1 MSLIT
6 NMNLGFTK
14 SNTDCGCGSKNLNL
28 SNTIK
33 TAKNIRKSHRA
44 RNYKKSRKSLK
55 SKHT

>member
-33 TAKNIRKSHRA
+33 TAKNIRKSG
-44 RNYKKSRKSLK
+44 KSGKSRKSSKSLK
-55 SKHT
+55 SKGK